1 MSKKILVLAMVVF
14 GLTAVLASSA
24 RADRGTLTSP
34 YRPPV
39 KTPTAG

>member
-1 MSKKILVLAMVVF
+1 MKKVILIALVVF
-14 GLTAVLASSA
+14 GLGAIFAESA
-24 RADRGTLTSP
+24 RADRGTLTTP